1 MAGQLER
8 VMWGFD
14 HYINDKALK
23 EQFQELYAKVVEEN
37 KNNVIAFIPVG
48 QVDCDKLDIS
58 NYNWIEDYEINSGTR
73 KYEDDEF
80 DTEVEYIA
88 HIKTKADEKFGKY
101 EIKEQPNDDE
111 EDDHSTI
118 HAIYDDE
125 GEEVDWEYLEGEAKE
140 TIERLKQDWIEE
152 QPEFED
158 LEMEYHEIYWNTVW
172 RFNNHLDREVANK
185 IGLGHLAMNESG
197 DEYLFLLG
205 CGMDLTPKI
214 VAYQALTHGYIDESY
229 LRYFQSD
236 ISYTK
241 HVMGQSVWNEVIE
254 KLDIKRFF
262 EEEGSGV

>member
-88 HIKTKADEKFGKY
+88 HIKAKADEKFGKY